1 MLPHM
6 HEIAFN
12 ISWKMLSLEGPG
24 VLQNSTLFYRDF
36 CQKTMLVHKGDGV
49 SKISNM
55 PSTWFINA
63 PYMILIQHALHFS
76 IDFFQ
81 IRQIIGK
88 QSRLTV
94 KKVTMRN
101 HQHELDSST
110 NSNISTTRYD
120 LRLNNIQVSYLYF
133 IILFSF

>member
-1 MLPHM
+1 
-6 HEIAFN
+6 
-12 ISWKMLSLEGPG
+12 
-24 VLQNSTLFYRDF
+24 
-36 CQKTMLVHKGDGV
+36 
-49 SKISNM
+49 
-55 PSTWFINA
+55 
-63 PYMILIQHALHFS
+63 MILIQHALHFS

-120 LRLNNIQVSYLYF
+120 LRLNNIQVSYFYF
-133 IILFSF
+133 LILFPF